1 MEPVQNKKVIFHDLG
16 LIDYEKGLDT
26 QKSFFQKSVDLKL
39 FNRKNETTEPTENHP
54 VTYYGDVSDG
64 LFHEILMKYMK
75 DHGSMDFYSKPNNAA
90 TGMKKAM
97 PDMHKG
103 HHEEVN
109 E

>member
-1 MEPVQNKKVIFHDLG
+1 MKFNAIATPTEADFEAWVEKVKQ
-16 LIDYEKGLDT
+16 EDT
-26 QKSFFQKSVDLKL
+26 ALTSSTYKELA
-39 FNRKNETTEPTENHP
+39 EPTENHP